1 MKRCP
6 TCQRTYTDNSLVFC
20 LQDGAPLLTVGGASA
35 SFDSGATLINA
46 PSDSDNSA
54 QTEILKQPVAPTI
67 ASPRPDSVTVPQQRV
82 TNPSWPDV
90 APQPVAT
97 ASQPAAQSRALTVG
111 VFAIVIL
118 LLGVVGIGVALLL
131 QRGSSEGSE
140 NTANTGSKDST
151 ANKSENT
158 NVNENASGNANT
170 KSTTN
175 SKAAPS
181 PSTNNSAPAVK
192 PTPENND
199 GPARTDSAAR
209 AEAKIL
215 ANTPLTES
223 DLAGL
228 SPPVL
233 RRLRNAVYARHGRT
247 FNTPEIQSYFN
258 SRPWYRPRS
267 DYSDGDLSPTDRANV
282 RLIQAAEGGGE

>member
-6 TCQRTYTDNSLVFC
+6 TCQRTYADNSLVFC
-20 LQDGAPLLTVGGASA
+20 LQDGAPLLTVGDASY
-35 SFDSGATLINA
+35 DSGATLLNA
-46 PSDSDNSA
+46 PSDSNSA
-54 QTEILKQPVAPTI
+54 QTEILHQPVAPTV
-67 ASPRPDSVTVPQQRV
+67 ASPRPDSVTVQQQRA
-82 TNPSWPDV
+82 TNPSWSDV

-97 ASQPAAQSRALTVG
+97 AAHPAARNRALTVG
-111 VFAIVIL
+111 VFVIAIL
-118 LLGVVGIGVALLL
+118 LLGLVGIGVALLL
-131 QRGSSEGSE
+131 QRGSSEGNE
-140 NTANTGSKDST
+140 NTANSSGRNDT
-151 ANKSENT
+151 ANKNENT
-158 NVNENASGNANT
+158 NVNENASDNANT
-170 KSTTN
+170 QSNAN
-175 SKAAPS
+175 SKASPS
-181 PSTNNSAPAVK
+181 PSTKNSAPAVK

-199 GPARTDSAAR
+199 APARTDSAAR

-215 ANTPLTES
+215 ANTPLTAS

-267 DYSDGDLSPTDRANV
+267 DYGDQDLTPTDRANV
-282 RLIQAAEGGGE
+282 NLIQAAEGGE